1 MIFFY
6 WKIVWSKTNH
16 FKIYW
21 GKSDGLNY
29 VETPPPSASTSEA
42 HMYNVLP
49 TKLKCKNRHAMII
62 NCQFLYKI
70 YWIKITAD
78 TPSTKK
84 LLDETK
90 IRLAAAICNINRKR
104 QFFQWC
110 WNLLRLRNS
119 DVSPCKSRYQ
129 YCQSFDR
136 SQISHAYSTNET
148 PIFIK
153 GGPLHFEKFL

>member
-1 MIFFY
+1 M
-6 WKIVWSKTNH
+6 SN
-16 FKIYW
+16 
-21 GKSDGLNY
+21 
-29 VETPPPSASTSEA
+29 PPPPLQRPQVK
-42 HMYNVLP
+42 HVYNILP

-62 NCQFLYKI
+62 NCQFSYKI

-90 IRLAAAICNINRKR
+90 IRLAAAICNINKKR
-104 QFFQWC
+104 QFFQWF

-129 YCQSFDR
+129 IEYCQSFNR

-153 GGPLHFEKFL
+153 GGSLHFEKFL

>member
-1 MIFFY
+1 M
-6 WKIVWSKTNH
+6 SNPP
-16 FKIYW
+16 
-21 GKSDGLNY
+21 
-29 VETPPPSASTSEA
+29 PPPSASSSEA
-42 HMYNVLP
+42 HVYNILP

-62 NCQFLYKI
+62 NCQFSFKI

-78 TPSTKK
+78 TPSTNK

-104 QFFQWC
+104 QFFQWF

-129 YCQSFDR
+129 IEYWIMNKFR
-136 SQISHAYSTNET
+136 SISNKSRIFNKQDTN
-148 PIFIK
+148 IY
-153 GGPLHFEKFL
+153 